1 MPLSKTLIKNVLS
14 NYTGVF
20 TSALVGILLT
30 PFIIHR
36 IGNTSYGLWALFQSI
51 FGYFG
56 LLDLGFGIS
65 VVKYISEFTA
75 KGEQKS
81 INKYGSTIFFTY
93 LGIGALSIVLSL
105 LLAPFVRFAFHIPDE
120 YSRVAFY
127 AVIIGGLTTA
137 VVFLM
142 SFFINILS
150 ARQRYDLTN
159 LLGIIRTLIYGVSV
173 VFLLMHGFGLLSLFM
188 LTLVLS
194 VITLIIGYYVAVIKL
209 KFVSIKLSLF
219 NFKTLKFA
227 YKYSVVAFLNSILG
241 QINSSIGYIIIS
253 AVLTVKFVAF
263 FAIASKINNVINQ
276 VMASIV
282 SVTLPVFSSLW
293 AVNDKEKIRFA
304 YLEITKI
311 VLIISLPVS
320 MFVIIFSESIMNVW
334 IGAGYHLAALSLIIL
349 TIVFLIHFTGGY
361 ITNILLLGIGQ
372 HKALPVVNAFGVVAN
387 IIIGFALTKL
397 IELKYGAGYGVL
409 GIPIAF
415 VLLAFAIDMIFW
427 PRYVNR
433 FLELK
438 HSIYILNLV
447 KPVLFIIPIT
457 IIALLI
463 KHYYTPASIITLVF
477 ESALIGLTYWS
488 LYYLFGLTKDE
499 KDRYTYYIKQF
510 RRQ

>member
-1 MPLSKTLIKNVLS
+1 MSLSKTLIKNIFS

-36 IGNTSYGLWALFQSI
+36 IGNTSYGLWALFQSV

-81 INKYGSTIFFTY
+81 INIYGSTIFFTY
-93 LGIGALSIVLSL
+93 LIIGIVSIILSL
-105 LLAPFVRFAFHIPDE
+105 LLAPFVRFIFHIPAE
-120 YSRVAFY
+120 YSRVAFD
-127 AVIIGGLTTA
+127 AVIIGGITTA

-159 LLGIIRTLIYGVSV
+159 LLGIIRTLIYAGSV
-173 VFLLMHGFGLLSLFM
+173 DLLLNKGFGLLSLFM

-194 VITLIIGYYVAVIKL
+194 VITLIIGYYIAVIRL

-219 NFKTLKFA
+219 KFKTLKFA

-253 AVLTVKFVAF
+253 AVLTVKLVAF

-304 YLEITKI
+304 YLEVTKI

-320 MFVIIFSESIMNVW
+320 MVVIIFSESIMNVW
-334 IGAGYHLAALSLIIL
+334 IGTGYHLAALSLIIL
-349 TIVFLIHFTGGY
+349 TIVFLFHFTGGY

-372 HKALPVVNAFGVVAN
+372 HKALPIVNSFGVVAN
-387 IIIGFALTKL
+387 IIIGFVLTKL
-397 IELKYGAGYGVL
+397 IESKYGSGYGVL

-415 VLLAFAIDMIFW
+415 VVLAFALDMIFW

-438 HSIYILNLV
+438 HSIYIMNLI
-447 KPVLFIIPIT
+447 KPVLFIIPAT
-457 IIALLI
+457 VIALLI
-463 KHYYTPASIITLVF
+463 KNNYPPHNIINLAV
-477 ESALIGLTYWS
+477 ESAILGFIYWG
-488 LYYLFGLTKDE
+488 LYYLFGFTKSE
-499 KDRYTYYIKQF
+499 KQRYTYYIKQF
-510 RRQ
+510 LS